1 MEYKIVLGNDELE
14 QYTFSYEL
22 NNDNPTK
29 VWSDLVKQTVPN
41 DLRKSL
47 NPWRGVF
54 SNYNTSVKQLNDVI
68 DELNTWMPKKI
79 EHKWQLDEPIKSLN
93 LLHIHFPELEKG
105 EIDSTK
111 RDQLT
116 RFNDLIHGLQV
127 ILHNKSNAELLY
139 ILLCCDNTNQVK
151 IDEQDFKFFKPYVNF
166 GDLTLH
172 YCHVGRHP
180 LELLLSND
188 TDCPQDQVIPQYNYS
203 AFHTLRFFTISDCS
217 QKFKKFYHESNIS
230 WPYDLND
237 PKLALGYIN
246 LGKLRTVNNKHY
258 TNQDI
263 LSIVKSCNK
272 ILDWQII

>member
-29 VWSDLVKQTVPN
+29 VWSDLVKHTVPN

-47 NPWRGVF
+47 NPWRGVS
-54 SNYNTSVKQLNDVI
+54 SNYNASVKQLNDVI
-68 DELNTWMPKKI
+68 DELNAWMPNKI
-79 EHKWQLDEPIKSLN
+79 ENKWQLDEPTKSLN
-93 LLHIHFPELEKG
+93 LLHVHFPELEKG

-127 ILHNKSNAELLY
+127 ILHNKPNAELLY

-188 TDCPQDQVIPQYNYS
+188 TDCPKDQVIPQYNYS
-203 AFHTLRFFTISDCS
+203 AFHTLRFFTISDCL

-237 PKLALGYIN
+237 TRLALGYIN
-246 LGKLRTVNNKHY
+246 LGKLRTVNNKQY

-263 LSIVKSCNK
+263 SSIVKSCNK